1 MRIKKWVTQK
11 QNGAPTFVGRLEN
24 TNLPFSSYLK
34 SLLLPRNRLRTS
46 LSNS

>member
-1 MRIKKWVTQK
+1 MRIKKMGDPKAKW
-11 QNGAPTFVGRLEN
+11 APTFVGRLEN
-24 TNLPFSSYLK
+24 TNLPFSFYLK